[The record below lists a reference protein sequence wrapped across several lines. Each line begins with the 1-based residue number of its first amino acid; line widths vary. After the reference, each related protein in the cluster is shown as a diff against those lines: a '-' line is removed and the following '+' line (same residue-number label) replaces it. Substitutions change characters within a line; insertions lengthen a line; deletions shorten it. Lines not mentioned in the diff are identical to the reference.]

1 MIIPEVIRTSIAEN
15 NGLRR
20 WISRAFIISI
30 LVYFVVIGYLV
41 AEAVMGAS
49 KWAPYGVNIPAFIAL
64 VISCEIAM
72 AVTGALIFKEDS
84 GIWPASIAE
93 GWAKVRGGAI
103 RDGAQTLLAGAWD
116 TSVIDLRL
124 RTPYAIFLGRLNR
137 IAALVPL
144 VYALAASAG
153 GAPWG
158 LRSSALVDV
167 GITLA
172 VWAFMELVMVQRE
185 AQPSVVSPA
194 VARTVDRSA
203 ADAAVIPAEYAR
215 TSRATRELTY
225 QVRPVEF
232 GDLER
237 LERLERIM
245 WQDHAATRE
254 MILSRLDAYPE
265 GQLAAVHVRVV
276 DGTPVRRSVEAW
288 CTAMP
293 AKESRVRAV
302 TSWDDVTANG
312 TIRDCDPDGNVIV
325 GVNLTSV
332 AEGASYFLIG
342 EVLASL
348 VQDGKRK
355 LICGSRLNGFATFNS
370 RRQKEGNQ
378 PFSADQ
384 YARLREIRGYRLN
397 EDRADEGLE
406 RLPDDDY
413 LRRVATL
420 RAASG
425 EQPLSDDEAPDYVCS
440 NLRGYLSIPDAYMVE
455 VIPDYFTDP
464 ASNNYGVLL
473 EWQNPI
479 PRPLRYIPWIKRWAA
494 ARIRSEVQQ
503 EWVRRTQRLRERQ
516 QRRAADRVPE
526 FLRREQPGEAQA
538 PEATPTTSDRSRVRP
553 R

>member
-1 MIIPEVIRTSIAEN
+1 MITPEVIRTSIAEN

-49 KWAPYGVNIPAFIAL
+49 KWAPYGVNIPVFIAL

-93 GWAKVRGGAI
+93 GWAKLRDGAI

-116 TSVIDLRL
+116 TSIIDLRL

-137 IAALVPL
+137 ITALVPL

-172 VWAFMELVMVQRE
+172 VWAFMELVMVQPETR
-185 AQPSVVSPA
+185 APA
-194 VARTVDRSA
+194 AARAVDRSA
-203 ADAAVIPAEYAR
+203 ADAVVIPAEYAR
-215 TSRATRELTY
+215 TSRATGELTY

-232 GDLER
+232 GDLDR

-245 WQDHAATRE
+245 WKDHAATRD
-254 MILSRLDAYPE
+254 MILSRLDAYPQ

-276 DGTPVRRSVEAW
+276 DGAPVRRSVEAW

-293 AKESRVRAV
+293 ATESRVRAF
-302 TSWDDVTANG
+302 TSWDDVTSNG
-312 TIRDCDPDGNVIV
+312 TIRDCTTDGNVIV

-342 EVLASL
+342 EVLATL

-384 YARLREIRGYRLN
+384 YARLREIRGYQLN
-397 EDRADEGLE
+397 EDRTDAGLDP
-406 RLPDDDY
+406 LSDADY
-413 LRRVATL
+413 LGRVATL

-425 EQPLSDDEAPDYVCS
+425 EAPLPDDEAPDYVCS

-455 VIPDYFTDP
+455 VIPDYFSDP
-464 ASNNYGVLL
+464 ASNNFGVLL

-479 PRPLRYIPWIKRWAA
+479 PRPLRYVPWIKRWAA
-494 ARIRSEVQQ
+494 ARIRNEVQQ
-503 EWVRRTQRLRERQ
+503 EWLRRTQRLRERQ
-516 QRRAADRVPE
+516 QRRAAERVPE
-526 FLRREQPGEAQA
+526 FLRKEPPSEAPA
-538 PEATPTTSDRSRVRP
+538 PEATPTTSDRSRVR
-553 R
+553 RL